1 MNTHVAVGPILNR
14 VFDIYK
20 RRAGL
25 LLGMAALVLIPA
37 GLLDGIFQA
46 AGGFLGSLGSIVQ
59 LVATAVYA
67 GAVVR
72 VVEAENSG
80 SEPGSIGEIFGSIS
94 GRIWPLVWVA
104 FVSSILFVFGLILLI
119 IPGVLLLVWWSV
131 YQPAI
136 VVENR
141 AWDSLASS
149 RALVKGNGWNVFGL
163 ALILMVL
170 VLATSA
176 VSLSLGVLIGGAF
189 GIAVVGIVL
198 GIFLIPIDGL
208 VRSVLYFTLVAKAAE
223 SAAGG
228 QVQPSESGSGPVA
241 FG

>member
-1 MNTHVAVGPILNR
+1 MNTQVAVGPILSR
-14 VFDIYK
+14 VLDIYK

-37 GLLDGIFQA
+37 GLIDGIFQA
-46 AGGFLGSLGSIVQ
+46 IGGFLGSLGSLIQ

-72 VVEAENSG
+72 VVQAENSG
-80 SEPGSIGEIFGSIS
+80 GEPGSIGEIFGSIAD
-94 GRIWPLVWVA
+94 RIWPLVWVA
-104 FVSSILFVFGLILLI
+104 FVSSILVGLGLILLI
-119 IPGVLLLVWWSV
+119 IPGVVLLVWWSV

-136 VVENR
+136 VVEGR

-149 RALVKGNGWNVFGL
+149 RALVKGNGWSVFGL
-163 ALILMVL
+163 ALLLMIL
-170 VLATSA
+170 VLLTSA
-176 VSLSLGVLIGGAF
+176 VSLSLGALIGGAF
-189 GIAVVGIVL
+189 GIALVGILL

-208 VRSVLYFTLVAKAAE
+208 VRSVLYFTLAAKGAE
-223 SAAGG
+223 SGAGG
-228 QVQPSESGSGPVA
+228 QVQPTESGSGPVA

>member
-1 MNTHVAVGPILNR
+1 MNTQVAVGPILNR

-37 GLLDGIFQA
+37 GLIDGIFQA
-46 AGGFLGSLGSIVQ
+46 AGGMLGSLGSVVQ

-80 SEPGSIGEIFGSIS
+80 GEPGSIGEIFGSIS
-94 GRIWPLVWVA
+94 DRIWPLVWVA
-104 FVSSILFVFGLILLI
+104 FVSSILVVFGFILLI
-119 IPGVLLLVWWSV
+119 IPGIILLVWWSV

-136 VVENR
+136 IVEHL
-141 AWDSLASS
+141 AWDSLSRS

-163 ALILMVL
+163 ALVLLLL
-170 VLATSA
+170 VLLTSA

-189 GIAVVGIVL
+189 GIVLVGIVL
-198 GIFLIPIDGL
+198 GIFLVPIDGL

-228 QVQPSESGSGPVA
+228 QVEPSGSGSGPVA